1 MEHTFN
7 RAAVPPVPS
16 ASAVSLVPAVE
27 APAALAPHAAA
38 GWRQTVPVLAGGGV
52 TLREVDLA
60 DAPSLFSLLTAE
72 EVARFISPPPPTIEG
87 FERFVRWAHQERAAG
102 RYICFAV
109 VPEGAPSAVGIFQ
122 LRAMDPGFTTAE
134 WGFALGSGFW
144 GTGVFVAGA
153 TVLLD
158 FAADVIG
165 VHRFEARAAVVNGR
179 GNGALR
185 KIGAVCEGVLRR
197 AFERNGRHHDQMLWS
212 ILAEEWRWQRGSGE
226 VRIH

>member
-16 ASAVSLVPAVE
+16 ASAVTLV
-27 APAALAPHAAA
+27 AALEAQSPTAPHDVAD
-38 GWRQTVPVLAGGGV
+38 WRQAVPVLAGGGV
-52 TLREVDLA
+52 ILREVDIC
-60 DAPSLFSLLTAE
+60 DAPSLFSLLTVE
-72 EVARFISPPPPTIEG
+72 EVARFISPPPPTVEG
-87 FERFVRWAHQERAAG
+87 FERFVRWAQQERAAG

-109 VPEGAPSAVGIFQ
+109 VPEGATAAVGIFQ
-122 LRAMDPGFTTAE
+122 LRAMDPSFTTAE
-134 WGFALGSGFW
+134 WGFALGAGFW

-158 FAADVIG
+158 FAVDVIG

-197 AFERNGRHHDQMLWS
+197 AFERNGRHFDQMLWS

-226 VRIH
+226 ARVH